1 MGSRDWLNHAGI
13 GFLVMPSKGV
23 TGRPRDAPVMRIS
36 HEIDQ
41 LLRQVRDLVLAGEN
55 LERSGASEA
64 ELEENR
70 AETRSCTSRSGAR

>member
-1 MGSRDWLNHAGI
+1 
-13 GFLVMPSKGV
+13 
-23 TGRPRDAPVMRIS
+23 MRIS

>member
-1 MGSRDWLNHAGI
+1 MNIAAR
-13 GFLVMPSKGV
+13 V
-23 TGRPRDAPVMRIS
+23 RIS

-41 LLRQVRDLVLAGEN
+41 LLRQVRDLVLAGEK

>member
-1 MGSRDWLNHAGI
+1 MNIAAR
-13 GFLVMPSKGV
+13 V
-23 TGRPRDAPVMRIS
+23 RIS

-55 LERSGASEA
+55 LERSGASDA

-70 AETRSCTSRSGAR
+70 AETRSCTSRSRAR